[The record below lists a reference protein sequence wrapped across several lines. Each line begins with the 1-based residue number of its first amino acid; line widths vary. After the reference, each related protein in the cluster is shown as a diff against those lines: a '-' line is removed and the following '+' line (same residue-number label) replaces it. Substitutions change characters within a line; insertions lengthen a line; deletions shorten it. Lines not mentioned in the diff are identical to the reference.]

1 MGFRRVPDRPTASA
15 GGGSWMPVGHRRR
28 SRSADFF
35 ASQYLRAARS
45 SAVWPPCAR
54 GRRAKDLRS
63 RRLRLAGYSA
73 WDVLAPLAVTF
84 ERIYVGLVAAYSAGS
99 SSLADRCA
107 RAAWATERCDEA
119 LATSKGTMSASSN
132 SRPRES
138 NGVVLIALSQRTDS
152 WSSSSRRLQTR
163 VDQPVSQTDVADS
176 PAERGQQEIAP
187 FPAFFDG
194 ASGNRLIGK
203 ELRRSSVG
211 FVIFGA
217 GQDNVFTGNRAT
229 QRGVG
234 FAVWNDPWCPGK
246 PLQKPTWQLRSQG
259 PRSEDS
265 TSGQAPRPHGRLF
278 GMRTLALWCGSL

>member
-1 MGFRRVPDRPTASA
+1 MLNRTVAEFWLFTESSQNAEPEWAFDAFLIGQLLLLVAGHGCPSVTGAALGPRTSSRPSTCAPRAHRQSGLLVREVAVPRIY
-15 GGGSWMPVGHRRR
+15 G
-28 SRSADFF
+28 ADD
-35 ASQYLRAARS
+35 S
-45 SAVWPPCAR
+45 
-54 GRRAKDLRS
+54 G
-63 RRLRLAGYSA
+63 LAGYSA

-163 VDQPVSQTDVADS
+163 VDQPVSQTDVAES

-187 FPAFFDG
+187 FPH
-194 ASGNRLIGK
+194 
-203 ELRRSSVG
+203 SSMG
-211 FVIFGA
+211 R
-217 GQDNVFTGNRAT
+217 RAT
-229 QRGVG
+229 ASSARNCAGAAWV
-234 FAVWNDPWCPGK
+234 
-246 PLQKPTWQLRSQG
+246 S
-259 PRSEDS
+259 
-265 TSGQAPRPHGRLF
+265 
-278 GMRTLALWCGSL
+278 